1 MFVLRTVVS
10 YETESVPL
18 LSVKTM
24 LAAPKLQTYDSIDEN
39 VMESYQEF
47 TVAALLFYTMKQSA
61 CSEQSSRMTAMDN
74 ASKNAGNCIFCD
86 ISTDVSEC

>member
-1 MFVLRTVVS
+1 MS

-47 TVAALLFYTMKQSA
+47 TVAALIFYTMKQSA

-74 ASKNAGNCIFCD
+74 ASKNAGNCIFL
-86 ISTDVSEC
+86 